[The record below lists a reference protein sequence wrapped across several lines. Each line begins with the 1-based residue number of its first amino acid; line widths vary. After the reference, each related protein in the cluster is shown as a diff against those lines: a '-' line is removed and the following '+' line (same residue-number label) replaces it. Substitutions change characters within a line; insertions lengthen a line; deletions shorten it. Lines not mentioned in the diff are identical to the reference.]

1 MNGKIYLI
9 EYTVIVFIM
18 MLFNRS
24 SSLEN
29 MLISLLIVL
38 IQIGFDKLNAIV
50 HNERVK
56 DVVKILETPYVED
69 HPPYRQEI
77 AMLRSGVFDEQI
89 MEKIKAGV

>member
-29 MLISLLIVL
+29 MLISLLILL
-38 IQIGFDKLNAIV
+38 IQIGFDKL
-50 HNERVK
+50 R
-56 DVVKILETPYVED
+56 
-69 HPPYRQEI
+69 
-77 AMLRSGVFDEQI
+77 LRN
-89 MEKIKAGV
+89 KK

>member
-1 MNGKIYLI
+1 MHFQGDKTIMNGKIYLI

-38 IQIGFDKLNAIV
+38 IQIGFDKL
-50 HNERVK
+50 R
-56 DVVKILETPYVED
+56 
-69 HPPYRQEI
+69 
-77 AMLRSGVFDEQI
+77 LRN
-89 MEKIKAGV
+89 KK

>member
-29 MLISLLIVL
+29 MLISLLIVF
-38 IQIGFDKLNAIV
+38 IQIGFDKL
-50 HNERVK
+50 R
-56 DVVKILETPYVED
+56 
-69 HPPYRQEI
+69 
-77 AMLRSGVFDEQI
+77 LRN
-89 MEKIKAGV
+89 KK